1 MTSVT
6 GYLDNLTVTET
17 LGEGF
22 SSIVKL
28 AFDPVVG
35 ANYALKILNL
45 EQTDQNTDIL
55 FKDEVAAMQCM
66 DHKHVAKCHKFKEDA
81 TYID

>member
-6 GYLDNLTVTET
+6 GYLDNFTVTDT

-22 SSIVKL
+22 SSVVKL
-28 AFDPVVG
+28 AFDQVTG
-35 ANYALKILNL
+35 ANYALKVLNL
-45 EQTDQNTDIL
+45 EQSHQNHDLL

>member
-6 GYLDNLTVTET
+6 GYLDNFAVTET

-28 AFDPVVG
+28 AVDPVAG
-35 ANYALKILNL
+35 TNYALKILNL
-45 EQTDQNTDIL
+45 EQTAQNNDIL
-55 FKDEVAAMQCM
+55 FNDEVAAMQCM
-66 DHKHVAKCHKFKEDA
+66 DHKHVAKCHEFKKNA